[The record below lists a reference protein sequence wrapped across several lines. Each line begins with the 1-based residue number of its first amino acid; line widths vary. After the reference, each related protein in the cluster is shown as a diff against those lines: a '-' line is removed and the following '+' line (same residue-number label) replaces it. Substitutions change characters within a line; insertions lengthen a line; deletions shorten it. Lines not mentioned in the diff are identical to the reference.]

1 MAISDSVQRLFET
14 NASSENASAW
24 RIGIV
29 TAQFNDHIT
38 GALLTSAK
46 QTMLAQGVIEAN
58 MVEASV
64 PGAIELPLAAQ
75 WLIEHGRVDAVIT
88 LGCVIQGE
96 TPHFDYVCAE
106 AAHGVQD
113 VQLKTGVPVVFG
125 VLTTHTEA
133 QALDRTSH
141 NQPANGGTSRHSDK
155 GVDCALTALHMLA
168 LKQQLSNKP

>member
-1 MAISDSVQRLFET
+1 MAISDSVQRLFEN
-14 NASSENASAW
+14 NASPENASAW

-38 GALLTSAK
+38 GALLASSK
-46 QTMLAQGVIEAN
+46 QTLLAQGVLESNILE
-58 MVEASV
+58 VTV
-64 PGAIELPLAAQ
+64 PGAFELPLAAQ
-75 WLIEHGRVDAVIT
+75 WLIEQSKVDAVIT

-106 AAHGVQD
+106 AARGVQD

-125 VLTTHTEA
+125 VLTTHTQA
-133 QALDRTSH
+133 QALDRTST

-155 GVDCALTALHMLA
+155 GIDCALTALHMLE
-168 LKQQLSNKP
+168 LKQQRLTKL